1 MTPAEFSD
9 ELTKAADHHQGLGDY
24 FTKLGQDV
32 NAAFQYGEAAAC
44 RNAAKG
50 AVLITASPAK

>member
-1 MTPAEFSD
+1 MTPEEFAA

-24 FTKLGQDV
+24 FEKLGLDKE
-32 NAAFQYGEAAAC
+32 AHFQYGEAAAD

-50 AVLITASPAK
+50 AALITAGAAK

>member
-1 MTPAEFSD
+1 MTPEEFAAE
-9 ELTKAADHHQGLGDY
+9 LNKAADHHQGLGDY
-24 FTKLGQDV
+24 FKLLGQAD

-50 AVLITASPAK
+50 AALITAGAPK